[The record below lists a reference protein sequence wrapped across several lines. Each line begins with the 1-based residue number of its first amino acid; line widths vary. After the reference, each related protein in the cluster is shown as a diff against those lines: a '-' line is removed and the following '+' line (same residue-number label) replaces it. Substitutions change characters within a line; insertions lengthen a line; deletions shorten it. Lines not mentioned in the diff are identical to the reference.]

1 MEESMP
7 TTAAGKAADGWLAR
21 GSTALA
27 ALLAATMPLIAIG
40 MVVDLPQRVGLLV
53 FPEQVAGLMLGGSA
67 AVVYWRYSARKQG
80 LAAVVDLVLGAAGCA
95 LGIWMFMRFQ
105 ILSEQAIQYPLEAL
119 AIGIALVALC
129 LEALRR
135 VAGMSLVWIFA
146 GMLAYA
152 LFGDYIPGAL
162 KGRPQPIDDLFR
174 FLGTDSTAT
183 LGQSLQV
190 ASFVVVPFIVFG
202 ALLVMAGG
210 GQFFTYLAMFVAGH
224 GHGNAAKISVVASA
238 LFGTIS
244 GSSVSNVMSTGVV
257 TIPLMKRSGMKPKVA
272 AAIEACASTGG
283 QIMPPVMG
291 AAAFLMAEFLRVPYS
306 VVLISAIVPGLL
318 YYLSIYV
325 QIDFLARR
333 EKLGIL
339 EQKTDSEG
347 VSLWRAGVAVLI
359 SFGVLLGGI
368 FTFNWQAE
376 QGAVYAGIALIAF
389 LAVMGTGPTRLTPRR
404 MLNTLISSG
413 DGMCDVILVCAVSG
427 MIIGLLTTTGLGFAL
442 SMAMLAWGKAN
453 FLLLLVITAL
463 AAMILGLGLPT
474 TGVYLLLAS
483 LAAPPLV
490 ELGVNQM
497 AAHMFVFYYGML
509 SMITPPIALTAF
521 AAASLAGANQ
531 EETAWEAFRFG
542 WISYILPFLFIYQPA
557 LLMQGGW
564 GEIGFAVASALVATP
579 LVTAGLL
586 GHGLG
591 PVGWAGRIIA
601 IVVGLACL
609 IPQEVLMGAML
620 LDVAALAIGMVLMIW
635 HWLRYRQTRFN

>member
-7 TTAAGKAADGWLAR
+7 TTVAPKAAAR
-21 GSTALA
+21 GLAHASNVLA
-27 ALLAATMPLIAIG
+27 AVLAASMPIAAIA
-40 MVVDLPQRVGLLV
+40 MVVDIPQRLGLLIY
-53 FPEQVAGLMLGGSA
+53 PEQVAGLMLGGSA
-67 AVVYWRYSARKQG
+67 AVVYWRYAARNTG
-80 LAAVVDLVLGAAGCA
+80 AMSLLDTLLGVLSLTFGVW
-95 LGIWMFMRFQ
+95 LFQRFP
-105 ILSEQAIQYPLEAL
+105 ILSEQAIRHPLEAL
-119 AIGIALVALC
+119 AIGVASVALC
-129 LEALRR
+129 IEALRR
-135 VAGMSLVWIFA
+135 VAGMSLVWIFLA
-146 GMLAYA
+146 MLLYA
-152 LFGDYIPGAL
+152 LFGDIIPGAL
-162 KGRPQPIDDLFR
+162 KGRPQPIEDLFR

-190 ASFVVVPFIVFG
+190 ACFVVVPFIVFG
-202 ALLVMAGG
+202 ALLVLAGG

-224 GHGNAAKISVVASA
+224 GHGNAAKIAVIASA

-257 TIPLMKRSGMKPKVA
+257 TIPLMKRSGMKAKVA

-306 VVLISAIVPGLL
+306 VVLISAIIPALL

-339 EQKTDSEG
+339 ETESDSGG
-347 VSLWRAGVAVLI
+347 VSLFSAGIAVLLA
-359 SFGVLLGGI
+359 FGVLLGGI
-368 FTFNWQAE
+368 FSFNWQAE
-376 QGAVYAGIALIAF
+376 QGAVYAGIALIVY
-389 LAVMGTGPTRLTPRR
+389 LAIFGRGPTRLTPRR
-404 MLNTLISSG
+404 FLDTLISSG

-442 SMAMLAWGKAN
+442 SAAMLAWGQAN
-453 FLLLLVITAL
+453 LFLLLIITAFV
-463 AAMILGLGLPT
+463 AMVLGLGLPT

-483 LAAPPLV
+483 LAAPPLID
-490 ELGVNQM
+490 LGINKM

-557 LLMQGGW
+557 LLMQGTAF
-564 GEIGFAVASALVATP
+564 EIGFAFASAVVATP

-586 GHGLG
+586 GHGIG
-591 PVGWAGRIIA
+591 PVGLLGRIVA
-601 IVVGLACL
+601 ILVGLACL
-609 IPQEVLMGAML
+609 IPQEVMTGAMIFDSGSSDGTLTLSRYSSSL
-620 LDVAALAIGMVLMIW
+620 LTVASPL
-635 HWLRYRQTRFN
+635 

>member
-1 MEESMP
+1 M
-7 TTAAGKAADGWLAR
+7 
-21 GSTALA
+21 
-27 ALLAATMPLIAIG
+27 
-40 MVVDLPQRVGLLV
+40 
-53 FPEQVAGLMLGGSA
+53 
-67 AVVYWRYSARKQG
+67 
-80 LAAVVDLVLGAAGCA
+80 
-95 LGIWMFMRFQ
+95 
-105 ILSEQAIQYPLEAL
+105 
-119 AIGIALVALC
+119 
-129 LEALRR
+129 
-135 VAGMSLVWIFA
+135 
-146 GMLAYA
+146 
-152 LFGDYIPGAL
+152 
-162 KGRPQPIDDLFR
+162 
-174 FLGTDSTAT
+174 
-183 LGQSLQV
+183 
-190 ASFVVVPFIVFG
+190 
-202 ALLVMAGG
+202 
-210 GQFFTYLAMFVAGH
+210 
-224 GHGNAAKISVVASA
+224 
-238 LFGTIS
+238 
-244 GSSVSNVMSTGVV
+244 
-257 TIPLMKRSGMKPKVA
+257 
-272 AAIEACASTGG
+272 
-283 QIMPPVMG
+283 
-291 AAAFLMAEFLRVPYS
+291 
-306 VVLISAIVPGLL
+306 
-318 YYLSIYV
+318 